1 MFIPYQTLSYTKI
14 LEKLNQLNSELEHQD
29 KFAKII
35 VTGGSAVSL
44 LSGGYRE
51 TRDIDYIGSL
61 PLTVEQLQT
70 FQFSNDVEKI
80 FVVPDISEVSFD
92 KELNYSNL
100 TVLVL
105 SWEDLAI
112 MKFYSTREKDLQ
124 DLKQFILPQIYDFKK
139 LKSRLDY
146 YRADYIFDLENPDLN
161 LNQYNTILSELKQS
175 HHILVVDPTQTLEQV
190 LKANRL
196 YSKFVRFAENYVIP
210 LDLIVWLPKSVS
222 FCLSDYGFAEFFQA
236 ATGYQLRI

>member
-1 MFIPYQTLSYTKI
+1 MFIPYQTLSYAKI
-14 LEKLNQLNSELEHQD
+14 LEKLNQLNLELERQA

-51 TRDIDYIGSL
+51 TRDIDYIGSV

-70 FQFSNDVEKI
+70 FQLSNDVEKI
-80 FVVPDISEVSFD
+80 FIVPDISEVSFD

-100 TVLVL
+100 TVYVL

-124 DLKQFILPQIYDFKK
+124 DLKQFILPQIYDFEK
-139 LKSRLDY
+139 LKSRLEY
-146 YRADYIFDLENPDLN
+146 YRADYVFDIDNPDLN
-161 LNQYNTILSELKQS
+161 LNQYAQVLAELKQL
-175 HHILVVDPTQTLEQV
+175 HHILVVDSTQTLEQV

-196 YSKFVRFAENYVIP
+196 YSKFVRFAESYVIP
-210 LDLIVWLPKSVS
+210 LDLSVWLPSSVS

-236 ATGYQLRI
+236 ATNYQLRI

>member
-14 LEKLNQLNSELEHQD
+14 LEKLSQLNSELERQD

-70 FQFSNDVEKI
+70 FQLSNDVEKI

-100 TVLVL
+100 NVLVL

-124 DLKQFILPQIYDFKK
+124 DLKNFILPNIYDFAK
-139 LKSRLDY
+139 LKTRLDY
-146 YRADYIFDLENPDLN
+146 YKADYIFDIDNPDLN
-161 LNQYNTILSELKQS
+161 LNQYINIIGELKQS
-175 HHILVVDPTQTLEQV
+175 NRILVVNPTQTLEQV

-196 YSKFVRFAENYVIP
+196 YSKFVRFAKNYVIP
-210 LDLIVWLPKSVS
+210 LDLSVWLPSSVS